1 MTVVSLEAR
10 LRKIEARRFAADP
23 ALKAM
28 PDDELAEAL
37 REASADPVDHALA
50 AWFQAGCLGQ
60 LPVGAFD
67 SLQRS
72 L

>member
-1 MTVVSLEAR
+1 MIVNLER
-10 LRKIEARRFAADP
+10 RIRKIEARRIEADP

-28 PDDELAEAL
+28 PDDELAQAL
-37 REASADPVDHALA
+37 REASEDPSDHALA
-50 AWFQAGCLGQ
+50 DWFQAGCIEP

>member
-1 MTVVSLEAR
+1 MIVNLER
-10 LRKIEARRFAADP
+10 RIRKIEAQRFAADP

-28 PDDELAEAL
+28 SDDELAQAL
-37 REASADPVDHALA
+37 REASEDLADHALA
-50 AWFQAGCLGQ
+50 AWFQTGCEGP
-60 LPVGAFD
+60 LPPGAFD